1 MATSE
6 IRVSVDEEAVA
17 RAAATI
23 REAGRQLAEALQFAQ
38 ALAVKPSTFAL
49 QYAQALAVEPWR
61 FYSPAHQEN
70 LISYLDDRNQ
80 VRHCREAMVVPDT
93 WRKIYVEKKA

>member
-1 MATSE
+1 MAQAE

-23 REAGRQLAEALQFAQ
+23 KEAGRQLAEALQF
-38 ALAVKPSTFAL
+38 
-49 QYAQALAVEPWR
+49 AQALAVEPWR

-80 VRHCREAMVVPDT
+80 VRHCREAMAVPDT

>member
-6 IRVSVDEEAVA
+6 IKVSVDEEAVA

-23 REAGRQLAEALQFAQ
+23 REAGRQLARF
-38 ALAVKPSTFAL
+38 
-49 QYAQALAVEPWR
+49 AQALAVEPWM
-61 FYSPAHQEN
+61 FYSPAHECN
-70 LISYLDDRNQ
+70 LLSYLDDRNQ
-80 VRHCREAMVVPDT
+80 VRHCKPDMVVPDS

>member
-23 REAGRQLAEALQFAQ
+23 REAGRQLAEQ
-38 ALAVKPSTFAL
+38 L
-49 QYAQALAVEPWR
+49 QYMQALAVEPWR

-70 LISYLDDRNQ
+70 LVSYLDDRNQ
-80 VRHCREAMVVPDT
+80 VRHCREDMDVPES
-93 WRKIYVEKKA
+93 WRKIYLEKKA

>member
-23 REAGRQLAEALQFAQ
+23 REAGRQLAEQ
-38 ALAVKPSTFAL
+38 L
-49 QYAQALAVEPWR
+49 QYMQALAVEPWR

-70 LISYLDDRNQ
+70 LVSYLDDRNQ
-80 VRHCREAMVVPDT
+80 VRHCREGIDVPDT